1 MAAKRSKAKGPSR
14 ARART
19 ASAGDQFGQLRAT
32 IAEIRARIESEARN
46 RGIKFPSF
54 EQAARAPQG
63 FVAEINALGK
73 KGRQLRSSLRRVLGN
88 PDPWRLRDQARSM
101 LGAMKTELEQR
112 TSGIKDKGEQ
122 LNELIRH
129 SARQA
134 LHILQS
140 TSRPSKRRPSSRAG
154 S

>member
-1 MAAKRSKAKGPSR
+1 MAAKRSSAKGPSR
-14 ARART
+14 ARTRT
-19 ASAGDQFGQLRAT
+19 ASTGDDLGQLRAT
-32 IAEIRARIESEARN
+32 IAEIRARIESEARK

-54 EQAARAPQG
+54 EQTARAPKR
-63 FVAEINALGK
+63 FVAEINALSK
-73 KGRQLRSSLRRVLGN
+73 KGRQLRSSLKRALGN

-112 TSGIKDKGEQ
+112 TSEIKDKGEQ

-140 TSRPSKRRPSSRAG
+140 KSRSSKRRSSSRAG